1 VRREGGLSSPP
12 SFQVRR
18 RPGGSART
26 RPNQKGPKQAGGT
39 PADRRLFPVETAMH
53 LFLSAPGME
62 RFLSEELARSSPDAR
77 QEAAGNGLLSIKDLP
92 ETFAGP
98 VVFSWQCLPEAV
110 SFPIPSIRSAAEV
123 LVKELIGRLPDAAPW
138 RLQVVAR
145 YGTEESAGLNRCR
158 LIREAVIEQ
167 LRKRRRSLLK
177 TLAPDSALRPFDAG
191 ESFVQLLLTSP
202 ELGFLS
208 ILPAPGPSL
217 LRGVVSPFPRG
228 EVPVAVD
235 KEAPSRAFTK
245 LAESERRLGLAISKD
260 ETCVDLG
267 ASPGSWTYMPVR
279 RGARVTAVDRSPL
292 RDDLM
297 RSPLVTFVQ
306 GDAFKFQPPE
316 PVDWLLCDVIAAPE
330 RSIDLVLDWV
340 RTRRCRRF
348 VVTIKFKGDTEYAK
362 LDRLKQEMP
371 PLCGAFHLLHLCA
384 NKNEVCVFGEADL

>member
-1 VRREGGLSSPP
+1 MEPPRKTGAAAVSPFPILS
-12 SFQVRR
+12 
-18 RPGGSART
+18 
-26 RPNQKGPKQAGGT
+26 N
-39 PADRRLFPVETAMH
+39 TAMH

-62 RFLSEELARSSPDAR
+62 RFLSEELSRWSPDAR
-77 QEAAGNGLLSIKDLP
+77 QEAFGNGLLGLKDVP
-92 ETFAGP
+92 EPFTGP

-123 LVKELIGRLPDAAPW
+123 LVTELIGRLPDVASW

-177 TLAPDSALRPFDAG
+177 TLAPDSASRPFDAG

-208 ILPAPGPSL
+208 ILPAPGPSR

-235 KEAPSRAFTK
+235 KEAPSRAFAK
-245 LAESERRLGLAISKD
+245 LVESERRLGLAISQG

-267 ASPGSWTYMPVR
+267 ASPGSWTYMPVK

-306 GDAFKFQPPE
+306 GDAFKFEPPE

-371 PLCGAFHLLHLCA
+371 SLCGSFHLLHLCA
-384 NKNEVCVFGEADL
+384 NKNEVCVFGEVPR